1 MSKKR
6 RNNKPQQSNQTASQS
21 SAQPSRP
28 QSPQGSPASV
38 KPLVEQSVQTISQER
53 AKHALK
59 QVKSWAG
66 NDKDD
71 QKALRS
77 YASNLPAMVL
87 MSGFGQACAFYCSK
101 GGNHGLLYG
110 AVASWL
116 CDKKRVYNTDDLMG
130 EIVACDAARYQL
142 AQAEALEYLDWLKK
156 FAKAYLQ
163 GEEDAATS

>member
-38 KPLVEQSVQTISQER
+38 KPLVEQSVQT
-53 AKHALK
+53 
-59 QVKSWAG
+59 
-66 NDKDD
+66 
-71 QKALRS
+71 RS